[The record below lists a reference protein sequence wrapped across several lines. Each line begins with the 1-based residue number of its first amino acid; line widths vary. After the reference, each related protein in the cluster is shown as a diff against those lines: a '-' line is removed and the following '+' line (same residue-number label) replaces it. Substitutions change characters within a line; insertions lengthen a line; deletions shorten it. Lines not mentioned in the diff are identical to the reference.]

1 MLRRT
6 RIASQVSVHK
16 CCLVCYDFGV
26 VALLSLGFFRGVSS
40 PVYASIGVYAGDCA
54 GSRGPCFS
62 SCSASMAF
70 FVMVDPQPDFLRL
83 V

>member
-26 VALLSLGFFRGVSS
+26 VALLSLDFFRGVSS
-40 PVYASIGVYAGDCA
+40 PV
-54 GSRGPCFS
+54 SRGLCFS

-70 FVMVDPQPDFLRL
+70 FVMVILSLISSDLFNPVTCANSR
-83 V
+83 